1 MSLQESVGEYHT
13 SIKAAW
19 GKAGGEGTESAKRKE
34 KRMTLP
40 ISLVELAWG
49 LIMHPAVKAP
59 LTEYPIR
66 LGCAGAWG
74 RRGAPMDKLI
84 ASRRA
89 RALAPGW
96 EAASPR
102 SSLSVTLPMMP
113 SNCIA
118 EMAYR
123 QTFAPLACITHAQY
137 VFSSH

>member
-74 RRGAPMDKLI
+74 LPGAPYGQINCI
-84 ASRRA
+84 ASRPRVS
-89 RALAPGW
+89 PGM

-102 SSLSVTLPMMP
+102 SSFECHLAHDAIQLHCRNGLST
-113 SNCIA
+113 NGC
-118 EMAYR
+118 
-123 QTFAPLACITHAQY
+123 
-137 VFSSH
+137 SSRLHN